1 VRTELHDGWSVA
13 ASGGDGLAR
22 LGAGVIPAAV
32 PGCVHL
38 DLLAS
43 GLIPDPYLGENEADV
58 AWVGRTDWTYSTTFH
73 HVAEGSERTDLVLDG
88 LDTVAI
94 VKLNGVVV
102 ARTRNMHRSFRV
114 DVSDGLREGDNVLDI
129 VFSAPI
135 TEAEAAADR
144 LGARPHVN
152 RHPYN
157 ALRKNASSFGWD
169 WGPDLPSSG
178 IWRPIALEAWRT
190 ARIAS
195 VRPLAGVA
203 ADGSGILDLEVEVEV
218 AGAAGVE
225 LSVSA
230 RVAGRS
236 TVATLHSD
244 EAHASLRVVV
254 PDVDAWW
261 PRGYGNQPLYD
272 VAVELFDGESRLD
285 GRTQRVGFR
294 TVAVATNP
302 DEAGTSFELLVN
314 GRTVLVRG
322 YNWIPDDAFPSSV
335 GRSRVE
341 SSIRQAFDSHAN
353 LLRVWGGGIYES
365 DDFYD
370 VCDELGILVWQDFL
384 FACAA
389 YPEEPELRD
398 EVEAEAREAVVRL
411 SAHPSLALWC
421 GGNEC
426 LWGHEDWD
434 WKEPLAGASWGL
446 GYYSSLLPSLVAE
459 LDPSR
464 PYIPGSP
471 YSPTP
476 GKHPNDPAHGPMH
489 IWDVWNSRDY
499 TAYLEYEPR
508 FVSEFGF
515 QGPPTWSTLTRALDE
530 ASLHRDSSAWLAHQK
545 AEDGDGKLDR
555 GMSGHLSHQDS
566 FEDWHWATSL
576 NQARAVAAGVEHFRS
591 LAPHCAGAV
600 VWQLNDCWPVTSWSA
615 VDGDGRR
622 KPLWYAL
629 RRSFSDRILVLEPLD
644 GAVVLGVVN
653 DSAEPW
659 TPSVRVSRVAYDGRT
674 LVTETLTVEV
684 PARCASRV
692 VLPASLALAGEPDQ
706 EVLLAEVGPLR
717 SVRPFV
723 EDVDSRLEP
732 PSLDV
737 RAVPVDG
744 GWEVTVTTDVLV
756 RDLSLLVDRLDPSAV
771 VDDML
776 VTLLPGETATFFVS
790 LPEGVELEEADFAD
804 PRVLRSANDLRA
816 SVAARLPAG

>member
-1 VRTELHDGWSVA
+1 VRTELHDGWSVVA
-13 ASGGDGLAR
+13 AGGDGLTR
-22 LGAGVIPAAV
+22 IGAGAVPAVV

-38 DLLAS
+38 DLVAA
-43 GLIPDPYLGENEADV
+43 GVIADPYLGENEADV
-58 AWVGRTDWTYSTTFH
+58 AWVGRTDWTYSTTFR
-73 HVAEGSERTDLVLDG
+73 HVADGADRTDLVMEG
-88 LDTVAI
+88 LDTVA
-94 VKLNGVVV
+94 VVTLNGVVV
-102 ARTRNMHRSFRV
+102 TRTRNMHRSYRV
-114 DVSDGLREGDNVLDI
+114 DVSERLREGDNLLEI
-129 VFSAPI
+129 AFSAPL

-178 IWRPIALEAWRT
+178 IWKPIALESWST

-195 VRPLAGVA
+195 VRPRVDLA
-203 ADGSGILDLEVEVEV
+203 ADGSGVLDVDVEVERV
-218 AGAAGVE
+218 AGVD
-225 LSVSA
+225 LSVHV

-236 TVATLHSD
+236 AVATLVAD
-244 EAHASLRVVV
+244 GTHASLRVVV
-254 PDVDAWW
+254 PDVAAWW
-261 PRGYGNQPLYD
+261 PRGYGEQPLYD
-272 VAVELFDGESRLD
+272 VSVELFDGDARLD
-285 GRTQRVGFR
+285 VRKQRVGFR

-322 YNWIPDDAFPSSV
+322 YNWIPDDAFPSRV
-335 GRSRVE
+335 DRPRVE
-341 SSIRQAFDSHAN
+341 RSIRQAFDSHAN

-389 YPEEPELRD
+389 YPEEVELRD

-446 GYYSSLLPSLVAE
+446 GYYSSLLPAIVAE

-471 YSPTP
+471 YSPTA
-476 GKHPNDPAHGPMH
+476 GTHPNDPAHGPMH
-489 IWDVWNSRDY
+489 IWDVWNIRDY
-499 TAYLEYEPR
+499 AAYLEYEPR

-515 QGPPTWSTLTRALDE
+515 QGPPTWSTLTRALNE
-530 ASLHRDSSAWLAHQK
+530 ASRRRDSSAWLAHQK

-555 GMSGHLSHQDS
+555 GMSGHLPHQGS

-591 LAPHCAGAV
+591 LAPHCTGAV

-629 RRSFSDRILVLEPLD
+629 RRSFSDRLLVLEPLD
-644 GAVVLGVVN
+644 GGVVLGVVN

-659 TPSVRVSRVAYDGRT
+659 TPSVRLSRVAYDGRT
-674 LVTETLTVEV
+674 LATHILTVEV
-684 PARCASRV
+684 PARSASRV
-692 VLPASLALAGEPDQ
+692 AVPGSLAVAGEPDR
-706 EVLLAEVGPLR
+706 EVLVAEAGHLR
-717 SVRPFV
+717 TVRPFA

-737 RAVPVDG
+737 RAVPVAG
-744 GWEVTVTTDVLV
+744 GWEVTVTADVLV

-776 VTLLPGETATFFVS
+776 VTLLPREAATFVVS
-790 LPEGVELEEADFAD
+790 LPEGVELEAAAFAD

-816 SVAARLPAG
+816 TVGARLPAG